1 MKKNYILKKTAFLS
15 FFWIM
20 FLLNLSVFGQN
31 EVVRETRDL
40 PSFDKI
46 EAGGAFNIRL
56 TIGEPQ
62 KVEVEAKQKAIGQ
75 IKTEVANNRLVIS
88 SNRINNNTPLNIY
101 IMVPAV
107 SQIKAHGAAEVKGEN
122 TIKADMLTV
131 EGSGAATVKLD
142 LDVNTLRTEI
152 SGAATLELSG
162 KAAQHSTMVSGA
174 ATLDAK
180 RLASVTADADVSGAG
195 TAKINAENVT
205 GKTSGAGE
213 IYTDKGQ
220 WEKAESNEN
229 HESDEIIVDTDHD
242 KDTTYV
248 HVPGTGVVITEND
261 DSVKVRVGNRVIIIN
276 DDGEVKTRHCKE
288 NKFNGSWAGVD
299 IGLDGYV
306 NRDFNMNFP
315 REYEYLDL
323 RMEKSIALN
332 LNFFEQNIPLA
343 KNQKWGI
350 VTGLGFSFNNYR
362 FMRPT
367 RLSMDSSILVGY
379 LDQDISIKKSK
390 LTTMYL
396 TLPLLFE
403 FQTAPCYHKNGFHI
417 NLGVVVGARLS
428 SHTKKYY
435 NELSTEFNVTK
446 YNPETGQYEVVYTA
460 VSPEEAKTHSYGDW
474 FLQPFKFDATARIGW
489 NFLNFWANY
498 SLNTMFRKDKGPVLY
513 PWSAGITLV
522 CF

>member
-1 MKKNYILKKTAFLS
+1 MKKNCILKGTLVLLS
-15 FFWIM
+15 FWMIL
-20 FLLNLSVFGQN
+20 LLNFSVFGQN
-31 EVVRETRDL
+31 EVVRESRDL

-46 EAGGAFNIRL
+46 EVGGAFAVKL

-75 IKTEVANNRLVIS
+75 IKTEVNENKLVIS
-88 SNRINNNTPLNIY
+88 SNKINNNTPLNIY
-101 IMVPAV
+101 ITIPAV
-107 SQIKAHGAAEVKGEN
+107 SRITAHGAAELKGEN
-122 TIKADMLTV
+122 TIKADMLTI

-142 LDVNTLRTEI
+142 LDVNTLRSEV
-152 SGAATLELSG
+152 SGAANLELSG
-162 KAAQHSTMVSGA
+162 KARLHSAIVSGA

-180 RLASVTADADVSGAG
+180 HLESVTADADVSGAG

-213 IYTDKGQ
+213 IYSDKEN
-220 WEKAESNEN
+220 WDKAES
-229 HESDEIIVDTDHD
+229 HETHKSDEIIVDSD
-242 KDTTYV
+242 KDRDTTYI
-248 HVPGTGVVITEND
+248 HIPGTGVVVTEND
-261 DSVKVRVGNRVIIIN
+261 DSVKVKVGNRVIIID
-276 DDGEVKTRHCKE
+276 DDGEVKTRHRE

-299 IGLDGYV
+299 IGLNGYV
-306 NRDFNMNFP
+306 NPDFNMNFP
-315 REYEYLDL
+315 KEHEYMDL
-323 RMEKSIALN
+323 RMEKSIAVN

-343 KNQKWGI
+343 KNQKWGM

-362 FMRPT
+362 FLRPT
-367 RLSMDSSILVGY
+367 RLSMDSSMLIGY
-379 LDQDISIKKSK
+379 LDQDISIRKSK
-390 LTTMYL
+390 LTAMYL

-435 NELSTEFNVTK
+435 NELNTEFNVTK